1 MDALLDAYGH
11 RRHVGYSLR
20 MRHIA
25 TTVLLVVICLPSLAQ
40 HPWENAKTET
50 LWRHRYGNCDY
61 GMFVLLP
68 AGVVAH
74 GTLPPSPNHGVATR
88 LPDVG
93 STSEI
98 DVSKA
103 SRYVW
108 VNAEYN
114 VTDDFSAKGTV
125 AFYSSTFVGG
135 KNGTVTKQST
145 RLGSLRATRLKVIYQ
160 TPNGVV
166 VEELVFGQRAD
177 IVYELGLKT
186 TETSYQEDVGRFEQM
201 VRGFRLSPLPKG
213 KCSNG

>member
-1 MDALLDAYGH
+1 MDSKMQPM
-11 RRHVGYSLR
+11 GYSLR

-25 TTVLLVVICLPSLAQ
+25 TAVLLFVIGVPIHAQ
-40 HPWENAKTET
+40 HPWENAEMET

-68 AGVVAH
+68 SGVVAH
-74 GTLPPSPNHGVATR
+74 GTLPPSPNHGVAIR

-98 DVSKA
+98 DLSKA
-103 SRYVW
+103 NRYVW

-114 VTDDFSAKGTV
+114 VSDDSSRKKTV
-125 AFYSSTFVGG
+125 TLYSKMFVEG
-135 KNGTVTKQST
+135 KNGTATKQST
-145 RLGSLRATRLKVIYQ
+145 RLGSLPATRLKVTYQ

-166 VEELVFGQRAD
+166 VEELVFAQRAD

-186 TETSYQEDVGRFEQM
+186 TETSYREDVGRFEEM
-201 VRGFRLSPLPKG
+201 LGGFRLSPLSKG
-213 KCSNG
+213 ECSNG